1 MLSSVDRFRVAEAGE
16 EEPAIVRL
24 ERAVAARPATT
35 VPTARP
41 AAGPAARTR
50 PVPPPPARN
59 TPAPAR
65 SPQPAVSRAGLS
77 RKGGGVS
84 LDLLSSTDELD
95 QQYQRY

>member
-24 ERAVAARPATT
+24 ERAVAARPATSL
-35 VPTARP
+35 PPARP
-41 AAGPAARTR
+41 AAATPARTR
-50 PVPPPPARN
+50 PASASPARN
-59 TPAPAR
+59 PQSPVTR
-65 SPQPAVSRAGLS
+65 SAGLS